1 MRLVPLITL
10 VTFVRAGLWGADSP
24 QLAAA
29 REKVKKLEILVEA
42 GAAAPAQ
49 LAQAREEVAD
59 AEDDAVVSAGFR
71 NGDLTEEQAD
81 AMAAAANRRLERR
94 EQAYQKT
101 KKLVDDGLAI
111 PATLPTLAADL
122 DFVRK
127 EHDLVMEVAGLAHQR
142 AAMAQAEAQ
151 YSQAPLGA
159 SPVPASEHYDGD
171 GYFGPQT
178 LAQLESDWQARFG
191 RPLPISANGE
201 TAVHR
206 ALGFDHTGRVDVA
219 VTPDQPEGVWL
230 RSYLEARHIPYF
242 AFRQAVP
249 GKATGA
255 HIHVGPQSTRL
266 AEAAGSRPHEPGHP
280 HERAALSSR
289 SGAAE

>member
-1 MRLVPLITL
+1 MRSASVGVFGL
-10 VTFVRAGLWGADSP
+10 VTFGLLACTCLWSADSQ
-24 QLAAA
+24 QLVTA
-29 REKVKKLEILVEA
+29 REKVNKLQILVQA

-49 LAQAREEVAD
+49 LAQAQEELAD
-59 AEDDAVVSAGFR
+59 AEDDALVTAGFR
-71 NGDLTEEQAD
+71 NGDLTEEEAD
-81 AMAAAANRRLERR
+81 AVAAAANRRLERR
-94 EQAYQKT
+94 ERAYERT
-101 KKLVDDGLAI
+101 KKLVDEGIAI
-111 PATLPTLAADL
+111 PVDLQALALDL

-127 EHDLVMEVAGLAHQR
+127 EHTLAMEITDLAHQR
-142 AAMAQAEAQ
+142 AAMAREEALAVQ
-151 YSQAPLGA
+151 GPSNGPSAA
-159 SPVPASEHYDGD
+159 ISEHYDGD
-171 GYFGPQT
+171 GHFGPET
-178 LAQLESDWQARFG
+178 LARLESAYQTRFG
-191 RPLPISANGE
+191 KSLPISANGE

-266 AEAAGSRPHEPGHP
+266 AHSGGTAS
-280 HERAALSSR
+280 SSR
-289 SGAAE
+289 ASAGE

>member
-1 MRLVPLITL
+1 MRPAPLLTLALLVC
-10 VTFVRAGLWGADSP
+10 AGAWGADSP
-24 QLAAA
+24 QLIVA
-29 REKVKKLEILVEA
+29 RGKVKQLEALVEA
-42 GAAAPAQ
+42 GAAAPAE
-49 LAQAREEVAD
+49 LERAKEEVAD

-71 NGDLTEEQAD
+71 NSDLTEEQAD
-81 AMAAAANRRLERR
+81 AMADAANRRLERR
-94 EQAYQKT
+94 ERAYEKT
-101 KKLVDDGLAI
+101 KKLVEEGIAI
-111 PATLPTLAADL
+111 PATLPALAADL

-127 EHDLVMEVAGLAHQR
+127 EHTLAMEVADLAHQR
-142 AAMAQAEAQ
+142 AAMALVEAQ
-151 YSQAPLGA
+151 VAQAPSKA
-159 SPVPASEHYDGD
+159 SPLPVSEHYDGD
-171 GYFGPQT
+171 GYFGPAT
-178 LAQLESDWQARFG
+178 LAQLESAYQAQFG
-191 RPLPISANGE
+191 KALPISANGQ

-266 AEAAGSRPHEPGHP
+266 VTAAGHP
-280 HERAALSSR
+280 HERAAASSR
-289 SGAAE
+289 PGAAE